1 MKLRPNQLLI
11 FLILIGIIIVGVA
24 ASLSIYAGI
33 NSYYDDSYY
42 VYYGYLLLHNSY
54 NLISTPGPA
63 TAGFLKGIPIS
74 ISYIALGMNSTTAV
88 LPSIIE
94 YIGLILLIY
103 LIGKHIA
110 GDWTGLAAAFM
121 FSISP
126 FVIAYSTRVLPDLF
140 VGLIAA
146 VGLYLFY
153 KAPKFGRNSGLAYAV
168 AGFIVGMTV
177 YIKVQALAFIV
188 AMAFLAMMYVAFDR
202 RKAELVLMAFFIFG
216 IFMAF
221 FIDAIIAFDSTGN
234 PLYVITSS
242 THPNEASLTTNVYGA
257 LLLLDPWAFGIYS
270 HISISSY
277 IYPIGIP
284 LLIFLAGACLGI
296 AKGNRDARHISAL
309 GLIIFV
315 YMIFGSASV
324 KSYQF
329 IPINDRYLILEA
341 AAMFVAAAYFLHAVY
356 QLAERH
362 WNKIAG
368 RIAILSVFAIMIILN
383 IPIYSM
389 LGAYNGGIR
398 ATDIRYQHLAGQI
411 LGYHQQNPG
420 NLSVIVIGRYPRSQ
434 GRYLGLLLGYN
445 KSVYIGPPYGV
456 SCGRAYNGDLLLY
469 LYSFYSQSYY
479 NNQTAGWLGNNC
491 SATLIAGYNMPLNGT
506 GYNDFHYGVN
516 NYGVIYRI
524 EAH

>member
-1 MKLRPNQLLI
+1 MRSNRLLV
-11 FLILIGIIIVGVA
+11 FLILIGIIIIGVT

-54 NLISTPGPA
+54 SLISTPGPA
-63 TAGFLKGIPIS
+63 TAGFLKGIPLS
-74 ISYIALGMNSTTAV
+74 ISYVALGMDSAAAV
-88 LPSIIE
+88 LPSIVE

-103 LIGKHIA
+103 LIGKNIA

-126 FVIAYSTRVLPDLF
+126 FVMAYSTRVLPDLF
-140 VGLIAA
+140 VGLVAA
-146 VGLYLFY
+146 GGLYFFY
-153 KAPKFGRNSGLAYAV
+153 RAPKFGRNSNLAYAM

-177 YIKVQALAFIV
+177 YIKVQALAFV
-188 AMAFLAMMYVAFDR
+188 AAMAFLAIMYVAFDR
-202 RKAELVLMAFFIFG
+202 RKAEFALMAFFIFG

-221 FIDAIIAFDSTGN
+221 FIDGIIAFDSTGN

-242 THPNEASLTTNVYGA
+242 THPNETNLTTNVYDT
-257 LLLLDPWAFGIYS
+257 LLLLDPWAFGIYRD
-270 HISISSY
+270 ISISSY

-284 LLIFLAGACLGI
+284 LLLFIAGACLGI
-296 AKGNRDARHISAL
+296 AKGNRDVKHISAL

-315 YMIFGSASV
+315 YMIFGSASIRA
-324 KSYQF
+324 YQF
-329 IPINDRYLILEA
+329 IPINDRYFILEA

-356 QLAERH
+356 QLTKKY

-368 RIAILSVFAIMIILN
+368 RIAILSIFVIIIVLN
-383 IPIYSM
+383 MPVYSM

-398 ATDIRYQHLAGQI
+398 ATDIRYQDLAVQI
-411 LGYHQQNPG
+411 LEYHQQNPG

-445 KSVYIGPPYGV
+445 KSIYIGPPYGD
-456 SCGRAYNGDLLLY
+456 SCGHAYGGDLLLY
-469 LYSFYSQSYY
+469 LYSFYSESYY
-479 NNQTAGWLGNNC
+479 NNQTISWLGGNC
-491 SATLIAGYNMPLNGT
+491 SAVQIAGYNMPLNNT
-506 GYNDFHYGVN
+506 GYNEFHYGVN
-516 NYGVIYRI
+516 NYGVLYRI
-524 EAH
+524 EAR